1 MAIVVQKYGGTSVAD
16 IERIRNVANRVIKTY
31 QQGNQVVVILS
42 AMAGVTDNL
51 IKLAHQAA
59 EEPDKREMDVLLAT
73 GEQTTSALLAM
84 MLTGMGFNAVSL
96 LGHQAEVITDC
107 AYGNARILEIG
118 ADRMS
123 RLLDKNQIVVVAGF
137 QGEDIR
143 GNITTLGRGGSDTS
157 AVAIAAALK
166 ADVCEIY
173 TDVDGIYTADPN
185 ICPKARK
192 LSTISYDEMLNM
204 ASLGAKVLQIR
215 SVGFA
220 KKYNIPVHVR
230 SSFSEEEGTMVVS
243 EDSGMEQLVVSGV
256 THDKNQARITI
267 NKVPDQPGIAAK
279 IFSPIAEEGIL
290 VDMIIQ
296 NTRKGGKT
304 DLTFTI
310 PKADYKRTLNMAQK
324 VAGEIGAEEV
334 AGDTNIAKISVIG
347 VGMKNHSGVAS
358 VMFNTLAR
366 ENINIIMITTSEIR
380 ISCTVEEKYGELA
393 VRVLHSA
400 FGLDADV

>member
-1 MAIVVQKYGGTSVAD
+1 MALVVQKFGGTSVAD
-16 IERIRNVANRVIKTY
+16 IDRIRNVAQRVIKTFD
-31 QQGNQVVVILS
+31 QGNDVVVILS

-51 IKLAHQAA
+51 IGLANEAS
-59 EEPDKREMDVLLAT
+59 ETPDKRELDVLLAT
-73 GEQTTSALLAM
+73 GEQTTAALLAM
-84 MLTGMGFNAVSL
+84 MLKQKGYNAQSM
-96 LGHQAEVITDC
+96 LGHQAEVVTDC
-107 AYGNARILEIG
+107 VYGNARILEIG
-118 ADRMS
+118 GKRM
-123 RLLDKNQIVVVAGF
+123 RELIAKHTILVVAGF
-137 QGEDIR
+137 QGEDIK

-185 ICPKARK
+185 VCPKARK
-192 LSTISYDEMLNM
+192 LKAISYDEMLNM

-230 SSFSEEEGTMVVS
+230 SSFNEQEGTMVVS

-256 THDKNQARITI
+256 TSDKNQARITI
-267 NKVPDQPGIAAK
+267 TKVPDQPGIAAK
-279 IFSPIAEEGIL
+279 IFSPLAEEGIL

-296 NTRKGGKT
+296 NTRAGGKT
-304 DLTFTI
+304 DISFTTS
-310 PKADYKRTLNMAQK
+310 KADSKTTMDIAQK
-324 VAGEIGAEEV
+324 VAQEINAEEV
-334 AGDTNIAKISVIG
+334 LGDTNIAKVSVIG

-366 ENINIIMITTSEIR
+366 ENINIIMISTSEIR
-380 ISCTVEEKYGELA
+380 ISCTVEEKYAELA
-393 VRVLHSA
+393 VRVLHTA
-400 FGLDADV
+400 FGLDDEE